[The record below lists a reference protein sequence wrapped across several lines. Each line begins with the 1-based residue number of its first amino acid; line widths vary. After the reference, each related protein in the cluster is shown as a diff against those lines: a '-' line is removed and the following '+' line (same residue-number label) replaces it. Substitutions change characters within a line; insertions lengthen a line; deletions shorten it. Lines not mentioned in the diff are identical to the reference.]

1 MWIVPRLGSEAPL
14 VGRADELGRLTEAL
28 DRARSGRPAAV
39 LLAGDAGV
47 GKTRLLRELTDRARA
62 EGIFVLVRHCVDLGA
77 AGLPY
82 LPFAEAL
89 QRLAEQ
95 AAADTTLADALRSRP
110 ALARLLPATEATPAA
125 AASGGDDLGQLQLFD
140 AVGSMLAELTTQAP
154 ALLVIEDL
162 HWADQS
168 TRALLSFLLTRLRAE
183 RLAVVA
189 SYRGDDLHRRHPLR
203 TLLGELVR
211 LPVVERLDLAPF
223 TAGEM
228 REYLRVLHDGPLPDV
243 VVRRIIDR
251 SEGNAF
257 FAEELLEASQDQDT
271 DMLPTALADVL
282 LARLEQLP
290 APVQRV
296 ARVASVA
303 GRRVEHELLQ
313 QIAGLAEAETDEALR
328 EAVTRHV
335 MVAEGGQTYAFR
347 HALLEEALQLWHAV
361 PDAEKLTGVTQLK
374 LGLRA
379 GAAASACGEPLRA
392 VALTRAVRD
401 RVDAAADPTL
411 AAHVRQRLAHH
422 LLSVDRDE
430 EALAEAGTALHL
442 LPVEP
447 PTSARVWSAAV
458 YARAAA
464 NLKDYEDSRRLADE
478 ALAGARAL
486 GLADAEAD
494 VLATLAVLAEW
505 EGNADNAAARLIEAR
520 DRAAAAGDLG
530 VELRAAYNLAA
541 NRYYRGDLPTAI
553 RSIDAGVDRAVS
565 NGLSWSTYGVE
576 LRVLQIVGHY
586 VLGDWERST

>member
-62 EGIFVLVRHCVDLGA
+62 EGIFVLVGHCVDLGA

-203 TLLGELVR
+203 PLPGEL
-211 LPVVERLDLAPF
+211 
-223 TAGEM
+223 
-228 REYLRVLHDGPLPDV
+228 
-243 VVRRIIDR
+243 VRRIIDR

-328 EAVTRHV
+328 EA
-335 MVAEGGQTYAFR
+335 
-347 HALLEEALQLWHAV
+347 
-361 PDAEKLTGVTQLK
+361 
-374 LGLRA
+374 
-379 GAAASACGEPLRA
+379 
-392 VALTRAVRD
+392 
-401 RVDAAADPTL
+401 
-411 AAHVRQRLAHH
+411 
-422 LLSVDRDE
+422 
-430 EALAEAGTALHL
+430 
-442 LPVEP
+442 
-447 PTSARVWSAAV
+447 
-458 YARAAA
+458 
-464 NLKDYEDSRRLADE
+464 
-478 ALAGARAL
+478 
-486 GLADAEAD
+486 
-494 VLATLAVLAEW
+494 
-505 EGNADNAAARLIEAR
+505 
-520 DRAAAAGDLG
+520 
-530 VELRAAYNLAA
+530 
-541 NRYYRGDLPTAI
+541 
-553 RSIDAGVDRAVS
+553 
-565 NGLSWSTYGVE
+565 
-576 LRVLQIVGHY
+576 
-586 VLGDWERST
+586 